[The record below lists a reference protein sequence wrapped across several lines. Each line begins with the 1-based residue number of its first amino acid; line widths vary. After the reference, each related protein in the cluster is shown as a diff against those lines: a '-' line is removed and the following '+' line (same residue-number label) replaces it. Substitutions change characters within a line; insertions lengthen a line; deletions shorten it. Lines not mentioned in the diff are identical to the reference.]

1 MQRSGHKQ
9 TCTRVSTAGL
19 ACLCKSL
26 ASLGPGEVNFT
37 LLTVQNDVSWGLPA
51 ISKDIYNY
59 PAVKDHRKAARS
71 FLRTRKPSPGQT
83 DGVATQ
89 TACALGLPSLMSL
102 NVLWA
107 FRASG
112 AWMCSG
118 PSEPQEPECALGLPS
133 LRSLKP
139 WGEKVTAQKETWRFG
154 DSVAGTRKEERPKEF
169 SFLNTIKHAQIPPK
183 VISNHFKIWNVYNF
197 HLVCMASSKDCL
209 WRGEL
214 LRAVHLQS

>member
-1 MQRSGHKQ
+1 MQRSGRKQ

-83 DGVATQ
+83 DGVTTQ

-169 SFLNTIKHAQIPPK
+169 SFLNTINHAQIPPK
-183 VISNHFKIWNVYNF
+183 VISNHFKIWNIYNF

>member
-1 MQRSGHKQ
+1 MQRSGRKQ

-89 TACALGLPSLMSL
+89 TACALGLPSL
-102 NVLWA
+102 
-107 FRASG
+107 
-112 AWMCSG
+112 
-118 PSEPQEPECALGLPS
+118 
-133 LRSLKP
+133 RSLKP

-183 VISNHFKIWNVYNF
+183 VISNHFKI
-197 HLVCMASSKDCL
+197 
-209 WRGEL
+209 
-214 LRAVHLQS
+214 